1 MIHSYLAF
9 LLSYRP
15 ICGVAGVQAAQ
26 NSLQHH
32 LPHPAATAVG
42 LSHCSHSGGA
52 GPTLACS
59 RSQIENSSPVLM
71 APSPQNPQ
79 EQNGILDW
87 LRKLR
92 LHKYY
97 PVFKQLT
104 MEKVWCRP
112 HQKNRV
118 VFFFCFYFS
127 SFLPFL
133 SRSFPALPF
142 PIQFH
147 NSQIVFLASRISQS
161 GKELSQCRLYLRGVL
176 LLKWLTKK

>member
-9 LLSYRP
+9 LLSFRP
-15 ICGVAGVQAAQ
+15 ICGVAGVQATQ

-32 LPHPAATAVG
+32 LPHAAATAVA

-59 RSQIENSSPVLM
+59 RTQVENSSPVLM
-71 APSPQNPQ
+71 TPSSQNPQAQ

-104 MEKVWCRP
+104 MEKVRCRP
-112 HQKNRV
+112 HQKNV
-118 VFFFCFYFS
+118 VFFLFL
-127 SFLPFL
+127 FLPSLPFPFP
-133 SRSFPALPF
+133 FPALF
-142 PIQFH
+142 SFTIH
-147 NSQIVFLASRISQS
+147 
-161 GKELSQCRLYLRGVL
+161 KLYF
-176 LLKWLTKK
+176 